1 MALAKVLPIILTACL
16 FCLLVAPLTGQ
27 QDWERQAR
35 QALEQGQLEL
45 ARHLA
50 ESALPDSVSAAAAY
64 ELLGQVALWQKHYEE
79 AISHFEAAKT
89 KGRFTPEAARDWST
103 ALTNLGRYQEASE
116 LLENLLSHEP
126 ARSDLSYRLAGI
138 YLAQRMPR
146 KAWPHLE
153 EAYRQGL
160 RHAGV
165 ILELAQTRFAVGRDD
180 QAVELLES
188 INDTTSSPDILL
200 EAGKLLFDR
209 VLYRQA
215 QIPLEKAWEQ
225 KPGSYEVGMYLALSH
240 YLTEQYVESAGILEA
255 IKPGVP
261 LPLDYLILRG
271 SVYARLGRWEESR
284 RELEKAIR
292 QAPDRAEGY
301 LNLGLFLLERGE
313 KLKSMEMLEKG
324 SRMMVKGTKLVYSI
338 QVRKSCEGLAPPE
351 SFLQHQDNV
360 RGEFYS
366 QLAQALY
373 SSEHGSS
380 ALEVFLLAVE
390 LDNRSSAAYAG
401 IGKICWEL
409 DSFKVAQSF
418 LERGLKLN
426 PGAPDLHFNLGL
438 IYQSLSLN
446 EDAVR
451 CYKRAIELRGPETP
465 ALHWVQLGTA
475 QLGSPK
481 MGEQEAEASFLKA
494 LQIDPNSGEAHYQL
508 GKVCFQR
515 RDYLKAEEALEKA
528 ISLDPSLTKAYYHYG
543 MACLRLGKTEKGKEL
558 LETFNRKRTLR
569 TTAGQ
574 GMQAESVSERILK

>member
-1 MALAKVLPIILTACL
+1 MALAKVLPIILTVSF
-16 FCLLVAPLTGQ
+16 FCSLVAIPLIGQ

-45 ARHLA
+45 ARRLA
-50 ESALPDSVSAAAAY
+50 ESALPDPVSAAAAY
-64 ELLGQVALWQKHYEE
+64 ELLGQIALQQKHYEE
-79 AISHFEAAKT
+79 AISHFEAARA

-103 ALTNLGRYQEASE
+103 ALTNLGHYREASE

-138 YLAQRMPR
+138 YLAREMPR

-188 INDTTSSPDILL
+188 INNTTSSPDILL

-209 VLYRQA
+209 VLYHQA
-215 QIPLEKAWEQ
+215 QVPLEKAWEQ
-225 KPGSYEVGMYLALSH
+225 KPESYEVGMYLALSH
-240 YLTEQYVESAGILEA
+240 YLTEQYAESAGILET

-261 LPLDYLILRG
+261 PPLDYLILRG
-271 SVYARLGRWEESR
+271 SVYARLGRWEESL

-313 KLKSMEMLEKG
+313 KVKSMEMLEKG

-338 QVRKSCEGLAPPE
+338 QARKSCEGLAPP
-351 SFLQHQDNV
+351 SQGHQDNV

-366 QLAQALY
+366 QLARALY
-373 SSEHGSS
+373 ASEHSSS
-380 ALEVFLLAVE
+380 ALEVFLLALE

-409 DSFKVAQSF
+409 NSFKVAQSF
-418 LERGLKLN
+418 LERGLELN
-426 PGAPDLHFNLGL
+426 PNAPELYFNLGL
-438 IYQSLSLN
+438 IQQSLSQGD
-446 EDAVR
+446 DAVR
-451 CYKRAIELRGPETP
+451 SYQKAIELKGPDVP
-465 ALHWVQLGTA
+465 ALDWVQLGTA
-475 QLGSPK
+475 QLASPK
-481 MGEQEAEASFLKA
+481 SGQADAEASFLKG
-494 LQIDPNSGEAHYQL
+494 LSRDPDFAQAYYEL
-508 GKVCFQR
+508 GKLYFQR
-515 RDYLKAEEALEKA
+515 KEFDRAEELLEKA
-528 ISLDPSLTKAYYHYG
+528 VTLDPKLLRAYYQYG
-543 MACLRLGKTEKGKEL
+543 MTCLRNGKPEKGKML
-558 LETFNRKRTLR
+558 LDTFNRKRALQAAT
-569 TTAGQ
+569 
-574 GMQAESVSERILK
+574 GMGKGDRG